1 MANTA
6 TIEAH
11 LRIIEGMYKELEK
24 FAHDLQ
30 EVIDLSESCDTS
42 SYKNKLKKLQKY
54 TECILNGIPEEELE
68 ANDIMTD

>member
-30 EVIDLSESCDTS
+30 EVIDLSESCDIS
-42 SYKNKLKKLQKY
+42 RESLINPQK
-54 TECILNGIPEEELE
+54 
-68 ANDIMTD
+68 MR